1 MNTGSISEEEM
12 QYLIDK
18 YKGDEIDKLFSTGL
32 LSHPANAAGPRQHMF
47 SLHYG
52 QRVCPDHPQSPRVFT
67 GYERTFGKYLNSYR
81 KADKNYEIVAKIARH
96 SSFPLMSYLLVLKV
110 IGKPEYDVVKVSHYE
125 KLSDNHGYMRPF
137 TYMDDKNVGS
147 CINKDDMVVSTNSLD
162 EFGNYCYGVNA
173 KVAYLLSPEVKDDA
187 IVVSKSF
194 ANKTTFTLITKT
206 EVIINKNDVLLNIFG
221 DLNNYK
227 CLMNVGETVPPE
239 SILMAIR
246 KMDKK
251 NISADFTDNALTHM
265 YYTDN
270 KFKGSGTVVDI
281 DIKVNDTEELQSDLH
296 RQQLSEIYS
305 DQLRYNQEIYN
316 VLNPI
321 VQNKNNVVSHRLE
334 QELFNATNY
343 ISPVVKY
350 SCNTGNFEFAHLTI
364 YTAFKT
370 PLITAMKLTNRCGA
384 KAVISNIWPD
394 ENMPVNEQGVRADII
409 CSSNGIIG
417 RANPDQIIE
426 QNINYLSDEIVRRA
440 QKAKTIDDSFEI
452 INDYLLTISPEWGE
466 YFMKCEKMLNSKQ
479 KTEFLENIYKHGLSI
494 YNPPM
499 NNSVTFQKLKEINN
513 KYKIKVSKIKMC
525 REYKVSEEIA
535 DLYDSKENID
545 SVKNIMNNY
554 VFATSKNTEGKGKN
568 KKTVFTNAE
577 FTNLNDNPNVKNKL
591 GLKLDDYKENQWVD
605 DYIWDKN
612 NEISLENMYDPNN
625 NDNSTN
631 KEMKDYI
638 NNTQELEKVLDAD
651 EDFISVLENVENR
664 DKTFD
669 VTKSRVFRKDKN
681 TLIREFTSKYSVMI
695 ADVYFMILKHIPE
708 NGFSARSLG
717 SVTPLGLPNKSIK
730 KAEVGKPYSDTC
742 NQISDMDN
750 NDLKNLC
757 DPKKVSRFFAVQS
770 THPTLRSEMAGTLL
784 LEDPTVL
791 HDLPYTDDEIRDTI
805 PAKMK
810 DAYLSA
816 IGLEIL
822 NNDQKDPYE
831 FADELKYTTFA
842 ELMKKAGV
850 VPKELPSDDQQAVN
864 K

>member
-1 MNTGSISEEEM
+1 MNTGAISEEEM

-18 YKGDEIDKLFSTGL
+18 YKGNNIDKLFSTGL

-52 QRVCPDHPQSPRVFT
+52 QRVCPNNPQSPRVFT
-67 GYERTFGKYLNSYR
+67 GYERTFGKYLNSFIR
-81 KADKNYEIVAKIARH
+81 SDKNYEIVAKISRH

-110 IGKPEYDVVKVSHYE
+110 SGKSEYDVVKVNHYE

-137 TYMDDKNVGS
+137 TYMDDKNIGS
-147 CINKDDMVVSTNSLD
+147 RISKDDMIVSTNSLD

-194 ANKTTFTLITKT
+194 AEKTTFTLITKT

-239 SILMAIR
+239 SILMSIR

-296 RQQLSEIYS
+296 RQQLAEIYS

-316 VLNPI
+316 TLRPI
-321 VQNKNNVVSHRLE
+321 VADKNNKVSHRLE

-343 ISPVVKY
+343 ISPDVKY

-364 YTAFKT
+364 YTAYKT

-384 KAVISNIWPD
+384 KAVISNVWPD
-394 ENMPVNEQGVRADII
+394 ENMPVNEQGIRADII
-409 CSSNGIIG
+409 CSSNGIVG
-417 RANPDQIIE
+417 RANPDQNIE

-440 QKAKTIDDSFEI
+440 QKAKTVDDSFEI

-466 YFMKCEKMLNSKQ
+466 YFVKCERMLNAKQ
-479 KTEFLENIYKHGLSI
+479 KIEFLDNIYKKGLYI

-499 NNSVTFQKLKEINN
+499 NDSVTFQKLKEINH
-513 KYKIKVSKIKMC
+513 KYKVKVSKIKMC
-525 REYKVSEEIA
+525 REYKVSPEIA

-545 SVKNIMNNY
+545 AVKNIMSNFT
-554 VFATSKNTEGKGKN
+554 FATKKTITGSGKN
-568 KKTVFTNAE
+568 KEINYEPKE
-577 FTNLNDNPNVKNKL
+577 FGILDVNHNVKNKL
-591 GLKLDDYKENQWVD
+591 GLKLDEYKDNTWTD
-605 DYIWDKN
+605 DYLWDKGEIGIENLTDKKN
-612 NEISLENMYDPNN
+612 NESDKDLN
-625 NDNSTN
+625 
-631 KEMKDYI
+631 DYI
-638 NNTQELEKVLDAD
+638 TNAQELEKILTTDD
-651 EDFISVLENVENR
+651 DFISVLENVDNR
-664 DKTFD
+664 EKTFD
-669 VTKSRVFRKDKN
+669 TTKSRVFRKDEN
-681 TLIREFTSKYSVMI
+681 TLIREFTSKYPVMI
-695 ADVYFMILKHIPE
+695 ADVYFMILKHVPE

-717 SVTPLGLPNKSIK
+717 SITPLGLPNKSVK
-730 KAEVGKPYSDTC
+730 KSEVGKPYSDTC

-770 THPTLRSEMAGTLL
+770 THPTLRSEMAGSLL
-784 LEDPTVL
+784 FKDPTHL
-791 HDLPYTDDEIRDTI
+791 HDLPYSDDEINDTV
-805 PAKMK
+805 PARMK
-810 DAYLSA
+810 DAYLAA
-816 IGLEIL
+816 IGLEVI
-822 NNDQKDPYE
+822 NNDQEDPYE
-831 FADELKYTTFA
+831 FADGLKYSTFA
-842 ELMKKAGV
+842 ELMKKVGV
-850 VPKELPSDDQQAVN
+850 VPKEQSETNENEV
-864 K
+864 KTVI